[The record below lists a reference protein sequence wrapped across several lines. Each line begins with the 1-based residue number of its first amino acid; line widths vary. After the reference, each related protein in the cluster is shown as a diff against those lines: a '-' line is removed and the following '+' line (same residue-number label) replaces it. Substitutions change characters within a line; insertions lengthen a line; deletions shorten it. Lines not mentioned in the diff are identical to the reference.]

1 MKITYLAQKD
11 LPKINGRIAILGAG
25 DFGHSLYEHYQQP
38 GCQTSL
44 HDDYF
49 KPGEK
54 SNNITLSSSRQLKDD
69 LVEHV
74 FLATLKARQRMLL
87 SISHLELDADIYL
100 FEGDD
105 DDIFAQYDFHYNGEI
120 AALRNIHQGEP
131 AFIVGNGPSL
141 NDTDPRL
148 IKKGITFAANAIYLM
163 HTFEPNYY
171 FCDDTYVAEQR
182 KDEIN
187 ALKWKKFFPVDQQ
200 RFLDNGTFYN
210 GKRVPWINNFSEDFA
225 DYIELN
231 ASVSFTMIQM
241 AFHMGCNPV
250 YLIGMDHSYQNLL
263 DSSTQVGNTMVSNT
277 ADHSHFHK
285 DYFAAGTKWHYPWI
299 ERMDH
304 AFELS
309 LEHFKKNKRDIYN
322 ATCGGNLEVFPRI
335 DYSRLIANNS

>member
-1 MKITYLAQKD
+1 MLQTV
-11 LPKINGRIAILGAG
+11 NGHQYKG
-25 DFGHSLYEHYQQP
+25 
-38 GCQTSL
+38 
-44 HDDYF
+44 
-49 KPGEK
+49 
-54 SNNITLSSSRQLKDD
+54 
-69 LVEHV
+69 
-74 FLATLKARQRMLL
+74 
-87 SISHLELDADIYL
+87 DIYL

-105 DDIFAQYDFHYNGEI
+105 DDIFAQYDFQYNDEI
-120 AALRNIHQGEP
+120 AALRDLHQGEP
-131 AFIVGNGPSL
+131 AYIIGNGPSL

-148 IKKGITFAANAIYLM
+148 INKGVTFAANAIYLM
-163 HTFEPNYY
+163 DGFEPNYY

-187 ALKWKKFFPVDQQ
+187 ALKWKKFFPADQQ

-250 YLIGMDHSYQNLL
+250 YLIGMDHSYKNLL
-263 DSSTQVGNTMVSNT
+263 KTSTQDGNTMVSNT